1 VDPDVLGRYHEG
13 VRPTFRAPAPSVT
26 GDWLAVLPGAW
37 HIERRI
43 TDRALGVTGSFSGT
57 GRWTQAGAELACTE
71 LAYAEQG
78 ELSFNGHRGPAS
90 RSLIY
95 RGRPDGTADVL
106 FSGGRYFYHLDPRP
120 GRWQARHD
128 CGRDVYE
135 LSARRLGPGSFE
147 EHWRVR
153 GPGKDY
159 EIMTT
164 LVRAEDLEDSS

>member
-1 VDPDVLGRYHEG
+1 MDPDVLGRYH
-13 VRPTFRAPAPSVT
+13 PSLSALF
-26 GDWLAVLPGAW
+26 GDW

-43 TDRALGVTGSFSGT
+43 TDHALGVTGSFTGT
-57 GRWTQAGAELACTE
+57 GRWTPAGAELA
-71 LAYAEQG
+71 YAERG

-95 RGRPDGTADVL
+95 RGRPDGTVDVL
-106 FSGGRYFYHLDPRP
+106 FADGRYFYLLDPRP

-135 LSARRLGPGSFE
+135 LSGRRLGAGRLE

-164 LVRAEDLEDSS
+164 LVRAEDLEDSA

>member
-1 VDPDVLGRYHEG
+1 MPD
-13 VRPTFRAPAPSVT
+13 A
-26 GDWLAVLPGAW
+26 LAFLAGAW
-37 HIERRI
+37 RIERRI
-43 TDRALGVTGSFSGT
+43 TDHALGVSGSFT
-57 GRWTQAGAELACTE
+57 GLARWVSSAGDLVYT
-71 LAYAEQG
+71 EQG

-90 RSLIY
+90 RSLTY

-106 FSGGRYFYHLDPRP
+106 FADGRYFYHLDPRP

-135 LSARRLGPGSFE
+135 LTARRLGTGSFE

-164 LVRAEDLEDSS
+164 LVRDGEDAC